1 MALSET
7 EREAFL
13 AEPLTATLGVVAGP
27 DRGPLLVPLWYG
39 YEPGGRPWILTGRD
53 SRKTVL
59 VAEAGRFSLL
69 VQRLTP
75 TVRYVSVE
83 GPVVESVTATAE
95 HVRELAGRYLS
106 GHALEQYLA
115 SPMALE
121 ESVVIRMRPERWTS
135 SDLGAW

>member
-1 MALSET
+1 MALSKE

-13 AEPLTATLGVVAGP
+13 AEPLTAVLGVAAGP
-27 DRGPLLVPLWYG
+27 ERGPLLVPLWYF

-53 SRKTVL
+53 SRKAGL
-59 VAEAGRFSLL
+59 IAETGRFSLL

-83 GPVVESVTATAE
+83 GPVEESAPATAE
-95 HVRELAGRYLS
+95 RVREIAGRYLS
-106 GHALEQYLA
+106 GEALEQYLA
-115 SPMALE
+115 SPVAME